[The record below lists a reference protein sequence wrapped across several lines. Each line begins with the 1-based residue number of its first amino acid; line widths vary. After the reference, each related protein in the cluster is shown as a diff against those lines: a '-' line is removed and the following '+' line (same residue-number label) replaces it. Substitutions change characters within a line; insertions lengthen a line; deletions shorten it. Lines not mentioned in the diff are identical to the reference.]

1 MLGCAAFLA
10 VIRQLGG
17 LRTAAAQVGK
27 LPDGGGGQFLQGVEY
42 GTVRPRHGL
51 MNPGSRIPAQA
62 FPRASYSP
70 AGMVHRRIGEDF
82 QRAGNVLVPWCARV
96 GGLAACCH
104 AT

>member
-1 MLGCAAFLA
+1 VPGCAAFLA
-10 VIRQLGG
+10 VIR
-17 LRTAAAQVGK
+17 
-27 LPDGGGGQFLQGVEY
+27 Y

-62 FPRASYSP
+62 SPRASYSP
-70 AGMVHRRIGEDF
+70 AGMVRRRIGEDF

>member
-1 MLGCAAFLA
+1 MPGCAAFLA

-70 AGMVHRRIGEDF
+70 AGMVRRRIGEDF
-82 QRAGNVLVPWCARV
+82 QRAGNVLVPWCARA